1 MRERER
7 ERERKRATSGTRE
20 TNNTNLPFF
29 FFLASGR
36 EAALLLQLLS
46 PEQAHTPKRRM
57 HIFSTTFVKTKK
69 EIGRIKQKW
78 KKTRRKGALSL
89 SLCLSCTFFFFFFC
103 FRKTKK
109 ENHSAAAFSS
119 AFSLALLAAS
129 SATALSRHSLGG
141 GGPFFPS
148 GTLIITAGESAEG
161 PSPNAASTR

>member
-89 SLCLSCTFFFFFFC
+89 SLCLSCTFFFFFC